1 MGCKKNP
8 TLLISNSMKIF
19 FFAECGASKQGK
31 MMNGKQSERNER
43 RIEIFIANYVYN
55 RVAKGF

>member
-1 MGCKKNP
+1 
-8 TLLISNSMKIF
+8 MKIF